1 MDTPS
6 TPIADF
12 AKATKSK
19 CLYLAGICVL
29 ILIFMVSPLKHI
41 RMCSNI
47 SRAVISIFILF
58 MIYINVTQTNTI
70 SDTICKLPDGRIN
83 IVCNHVFTASL
94 IILLVVIARSCMRSE

>member
-6 TPIADF
+6 TPIAEF

-41 RMCSNI
+41 SVCSNV
-47 SRAVISIFILF
+47 SRAVISAFILF
-58 MIYINVTQTNTI
+58 MIYMNVKQTNTI
-70 SDTICKLPDGRIN
+70 ADTICKLPDGRIN

-94 IILLVVIARSCMRSE
+94 IILLAVILRSCMQSK